1 MAIKSKKMK
10 QKTLPNSNIRHSFIE
25 LVKKATTFDAAAKI
39 NADMFTYVCK
49 CGKIAHFLS
58 KAELAEMAESSV
70 FCENY
75 FLAIIKY
82 NIEGEHSRIC

>member
-1 MAIKSKKMK
+1 LI
-10 QKTLPNSNIRHSFIE
+10 KTLPNSNIRHSFIE

-58 KAELAEMAESSV
+58 KAELAE
-70 FCENY
+70 NG
-75 FLAIIKY
+75 IKQRLLRKLLFG
-82 NIEGEHSRIC
+82 NFKVQHWR